1 MTHTLNTRIA
11 SFALAT
17 LMTLAMLGSIN
28 GFAKIETRLGAT
40 NALLAQASAPAA
52 RA

>member
-1 MTHTLNTRIA
+1 MSKNLMTQIA

-17 LMTLAMLGSIN
+17 LMTVGMLGSID
-28 GFAKIETRLGAT
+28 GFAKAETRLGAAS
-40 NALLAQASAPAA
+40 ALVAQAAQPAN